1 MRGSGTGNSIV
12 TRRRGKL
19 RLTMAFPPLMDTAA
33 VQERLGDPAF
43 IVLDA
48 SWYLPNSDRDA
59 SAEYLAGHLPGARFF
74 DLDAASDH
82 TTPLPHMLP
91 TSAAFEAEARA
102 LGVSAASTVVVYDG
116 SGVNLSAARV
126 WWMFRAFGH
135 KRVAVLDGGLG
146 AWQSEGR
153 PLETG
158 APPPHARGD
167 FRAVLQPGHVR
178 SLEEMRAIV
187 ASRSA
192 QVVDARPAGRFHGV
206 DPEPRAGVRSGHM
219 PGSVSLPYAD
229 LVDAKGRLLSPDALC
244 DRLHASGVDLHRPVV
259 ATCGSGTS
267 ACAVLLALEVIG
279 APAGALYDGAWTE
292 WGGRPD
298 LPVER
303 G

>member
-1 MRGSGTGNSIV
+1 
-12 TRRRGKL
+12 
-19 RLTMAFPPLMDTAA
+19 MAFPPLIDTAA
-33 VQERLGDPAF
+33 VQDRLGDPAL

-48 SWYLPNSDRDA
+48 SWYLPNSDRNA
-59 SAEYLAGHLPGARFF
+59 HAEYLAGHLPAARFF

-82 TTPLPHMLP
+82 ATPLPHMLP
-91 TSAAFEAEARA
+91 TSSAFEAEARA
-102 LGVSAASTVVVYDG
+102 LGVSAASTLVVYDG

-135 KRVAVLDGGLG
+135 ERVAVLDGGLG
-146 AWQSEGR
+146 AWRSEGR

-158 APPPHARGD
+158 APRPHPRGD
-167 FRAVLQPGHVR
+167 FRAVLQPGRVR
-178 SLEEMRAIV
+178 SLAEMQAIV

-192 QVVDARPAGRFHGV
+192 QVVDARPAGRFHGI

-229 LVDAKGRLLSPDALC
+229 LVDAEGRLLSPGALRE
-244 DRLHASGVDLHRPVV
+244 RLRASGVDLDRPVV

-267 ACAVLLALEVIG
+267 ACAVLLALDVLG

-303 G
+303 A

>member
-1 MRGSGTGNSIV
+1 
-12 TRRRGKL
+12 
-19 RLTMAFPPLMDTAA
+19 LMDTAA
-33 VQERLGDPAF
+33 VQDRLGDPAL

-91 TSAAFEAEARA
+91 TAAAFEAVARA
-102 LGVSAASTVVVYDG
+102 LGVSASSTVVVYDG

-135 KRVAVLDGGLG
+135 ERVAVLDGGLG
-146 AWQSEGR
+146 AWRAEGR
-153 PLETG
+153 PLEAG
-158 APPPHARGD
+158 APPPDARGD
-167 FRAVLQPGHVR
+167 LRAVRQPGHVR
-178 SLEEMRAIV
+178 SLAEMQAIV

-229 LVDAKGRLLSPDALC
+229 LVDGAGRLLSPDALRE
-244 DRLHASGVDLHRPVV
+244 RLHASGVEVHRPVV

-267 ACAVLLALEVIG
+267 ACAVLLALEVVG
-279 APAGALYDGAWTE
+279 APTGALYDGAWTE
-292 WGGRPD
+292 WGGRPE
-298 LPVER
+298 LPVDR
-303 G
+303 A

>member
-1 MRGSGTGNSIV
+1 
-12 TRRRGKL
+12 
-19 RLTMAFPPLMDTAA
+19 MAFPPLMDTAA
-33 VQERLGDPAF
+33 VQDRLGDPAL

-48 SWYLPNSDRDA
+48 SWYLPNSDRNA
-59 SAEYLAGHLPGARFF
+59 AAEYLAGHLPGARFF

-82 TTPLPHMLP
+82 HTPLPHMLP
-91 TSAAFEAEARA
+91 TAEAFEAVARE

-135 KRVAVLDGGLG
+135 ERVALLDGGLG
-146 AWQSEGR
+146 AWRSEGR
-153 PLETG
+153 PLERG
-158 APPPHARGD
+158 VPRPCPRGD
-167 FRAVLQPGHVR
+167 FRAVLQPGQVR
-178 SLEEMRAIV
+178 SLAEMQAIV
-187 ASRSA
+187 ASRTA

-229 LVDAKGRLLSPDALC
+229 LVDGKGRLLSPDALRE
-244 DRLHASGVDLHRPVV
+244 RLHASGVDLRRPVV

-267 ACAVLLALEVIG
+267 ACAVLLALAVLG

-303 G
+303 S

>member
-1 MRGSGTGNSIV
+1 
-12 TRRRGKL
+12 
-19 RLTMAFPPLMDTAA
+19 MAFPPLMDTAA
-33 VQERLGDPAF
+33 VQDRLGDPAL

-59 SAEYLAGHLPGARFF
+59 SAEYLARHLPGARFF

-91 TSAAFEAEARA
+91 TAEAFEEVARE
-102 LGVSAASTVVVYDG
+102 LGISAASTVVVYDG
-116 SGVNLSAARV
+116 SCVNLSAARA

-135 KRVAVLDGGLG
+135 ARVAVLDGGFG
-146 AWQSEGR
+146 AWRAEGR
-153 PLETG
+153 PLERG
-158 APPPHARGD
+158 APPPWPRGD
-167 FRAVLQPGHVR
+167 FRAVLQPGQVR
-178 SLEEMRAIV
+178 SLAEMQAIV

-229 LVDAKGRLLSPDALC
+229 LVDAQGRLLSPDALRE
-244 DRLHASGVDLHRPVV
+244 RLHASGVDLRRPVV

-267 ACAVLLALEVIG
+267 ACAVLLALEALG

-292 WGGRPD
+292 WGGRGD
-298 LPVER
+298 LPVEP